1 LGKVIIAQQGLIPWR
16 RNGIFVDCKWIR
28 PPKPWY
34 EEVVKIGRRR
44 KTAVLTISR
53 ENEFRVTGRG
63 AKMGGVG
70 V

>member
-1 LGKVIIAQQGLIPWR
+1 LGKAIIAQQGLIPGR

-44 KTAVLTISR
+44 KTILTISR

-63 AKMGGVG
+63 AKMGWVG
-70 V
+70 I